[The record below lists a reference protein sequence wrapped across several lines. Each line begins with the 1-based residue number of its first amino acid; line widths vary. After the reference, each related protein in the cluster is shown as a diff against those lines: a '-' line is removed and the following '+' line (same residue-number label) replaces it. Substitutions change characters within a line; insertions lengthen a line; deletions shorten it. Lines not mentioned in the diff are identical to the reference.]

1 MFQDAVIVVI
11 KYNSPVGRKEIF
23 MGFSKKTKAAVLA
36 GAMALGAVSGAYAYF
51 SGTAETKSNVFN
63 IVAGQS
69 DQKDTAGTILEPGW
83 NPANAVDLEPGQEVT
98 KDPSLKSNVEY
109 QSWAFLQVEIPAV
122 TAQKKGDLSD
132 QVYDAVVLNGIDGA
146 KWEKIREDISG
157 EPGTDSVYIYGLKDP
172 LAPGAETPKLFT
184 SFTVQDFTKLEA
196 VSDSVNVSG
205 SLIQTTGQPTLD
217 AAAATLGLK

>member
-1 MFQDAVIVVI
+1 
-11 KYNSPVGRKEIF
+11 

-36 GAMALGAVSGAYAYF
+36 GAMTLGAVSGAYAYF

-69 DQKDTAGTILEPGW
+69 DQKDTAGTI
-83 NPANAVDLEPGQEVT
+83 LEPGQEVT

>member
-1 MFQDAVIVVI
+1 
-11 KYNSPVGRKEIF
+11 

-36 GAMALGAVSGAYAYF
+36 GAMTLGAVSGAYAYF

-83 NPANAVDLEPGQEVT
+83 NPANAVDLEP
-98 KDPSLKSNVEY
+98 
-109 QSWAFLQVEIPAV
+109 
-122 TAQKKGDLSD
+122 KKGDLSD

>member
-1 MFQDAVIVVI
+1 M
-11 KYNSPVGRKEIF
+11 
-23 MGFSKKTKAAVLA
+23 T
-36 GAMALGAVSGAYAYF
+36 LGAVSGAYAYF

-172 LAPGAETPKLFT
+172 LAPGAETPKL
-184 SFTVQDFTKLEA
+184 LPA
-196 VSDSVNVSG
+196 LRCRILRN
-205 SLIQTTGQPTLD
+205 
-217 AAAATLGLK
+217 

>member
-1 MFQDAVIVVI
+1 
-11 KYNSPVGRKEIF
+11 

-36 GAMALGAVSGAYAYF
+36 GAMTLAAVSGAYAYF

-184 SFTVQDFTKLEA
+184 SFAVQDFTKLEA

>member
-1 MFQDAVIVVI
+1 MMFTG
-11 KYNSPVGRKEIF
+11 SPVGRKEIF

-36 GAMALGAVSGAYAYF
+36 GAMTLGAVSGAYAYF

-63 IVAGQS
+63 IVAGRS

>member
-1 MFQDAVIVVI
+1 
-11 KYNSPVGRKEIF
+11 

-36 GAMALGAVSGAYAYF
+36 GAMTLGVVSGAYAYF

-63 IVAGQS
+63 IVSGQS
-69 DQKDTAGTILEPGW
+69 DQVDTAGTILEPGW

-109 QSWAFLQVEIPAV
+109 QSWVFLQVEIPAV

-132 QVYDAVVLNGIDGA
+132 QVYDAVVLNGIDGS
-146 KWEKIREDISG
+146 KWEKIKEAVSE
-157 EPGTDSVYIYGLKDP
+157 EPGTDSVYIYGLKNP
-172 LAPGAETPKLFT
+172 LDAGAETPKLFT
-184 SFTVQDFTKLEA
+184 SFTVQDFTKSEA

-205 SLIQTTGQPTLD
+205 RMIQTTGQPTLN
-217 AAAATLGLK
+217 AAAATLGIK

>member
-1 MFQDAVIVVI
+1 
-11 KYNSPVGRKEIF
+11 

-36 GAMALGAVSGAYAYF
+36 GAMTLGAVSGAYAYF

-157 EPGTDSVYIYGLKDP
+157 LKDP

>member
-1 MFQDAVIVVI
+1 
-11 KYNSPVGRKEIF
+11 

-36 GAMALGAVSGAYAYF
+36 GAMTLGAVSGAYAYF

-122 TAQKKGDLSD
+122 HMAKK
-132 QVYDAVVLNGIDGA
+132 DA
-146 KWEKIREDISG
+146 
-157 EPGTDSVYIYGLKDP
+157 GLWKGRVDEIKDP
-172 LAPGAETPKLFT
+172 YGWG
-184 SFTVQDFTKLEA
+184 SSTVVGILKKREYLGHT
-196 VSDSVNVSG
+196 VNFKTRKHFKDKKSHYVG
-205 SLIQTTGQPTLD
+205 EDQ
-217 AAAATLGLK
+217 

>member
-1 MFQDAVIVVI
+1 MITQVASSGVSGCGHRCYKNII
-11 KYNSPVGRKEIF
+11 ARLGGRRF
-23 MGFSKKTKAAVLA
+23 LWDSAKKTKAAVLA
-36 GAMALGAVSGAYAYF
+36 GAMTLGASQRCICVFFWHGRKQ
-51 SGTAETKSNVFN
+51 KSNVFN
-63 IVAGQS
+63 IVAGRS

-146 KWEKIREDISG
+146 KWEKSGKIFPESRGRTACIS
-157 EPGTDSVYIYGLKDP
+157 TD
-172 LAPGAETPKLFT
+172 
-184 SFTVQDFTKLEA
+184 
-196 VSDSVNVSG
+196 
-205 SLIQTTGQPTLD
+205 
-217 AAAATLGLK
+217 